1 MPKRTA
7 NTAYRKKRAA
17 LLRDKPNCHWCKH
30 RPATEADHVVPWD
43 LVGDDTEMVPACKP
57 CNSRRGAEYQAQKRQ
72 KKRTP
77 AQNLKLNETRVRP
90 TQNTKPLQHNANL
103 FFTAPTLPPRPGLRV
118 SQKTRTGSGKAKPKS
133 DEIGLSR
140 PRLETIMPAKFVSS
154 GAEVAAWAKTH
165 LGVTLM
171 PWQLH
176 VARAMLGHRKGT
188 WLNRIGLVSVARQ
201 NGKTILLR
209 AILGWYITVYA
220 PKQNRPLLVITTAHK
235 LDLAVALFQDVAP
248 LLKEKFGA
256 TVKYAYGR
264 NQLVLGNCTWV
275 VRAATPAAGH
285 GLSADL
291 LLVDEVWGVSQEALD
306 IGLLPTQR
314 AKPNPLC
321 VMFSTA
327 GTEDSHAMLRWREQ
341 GLRAIDTNLDA
352 GMYLAEYSPPPN
364 VDPMTIEA
372 WRYANPALGHT
383 ITEQTL
389 HVEAAAPNRAA
400 FLRSS
405 VNLWVQSDTGWI
417 QPGVWANNAVAD
429 KPAPG
434 GVLAVEVS
442 LDDGRYCAVRVNKSE
457 PGTVIATVEF
467 VVDTMAEAWRRIEA
481 AAVDTKLVIAVT
493 PTLDLHCPLALQRRR
508 VIWGYQE
515 VTRYTAAVRQM
526 IIEGKLQH
534 TGETML
540 AEHVGR
546 AVAGRTHGTISL
558 SSQRSPGPIELA
570 RCLVAACGLVIHGKQ
585 TLGRPAFV
593 TVPAY
598 VAS

>member
-7 NTAYRKKRAA
+7 NTAYRKRRAE
-17 LLRDKPNCHWCKH
+17 LLRDNPTCHWCKR
-30 RPATEADHVVPWD
+30 RPATEADHVIPYD
-43 LVGDDTEMVPACKP
+43 MVGDDTELVPACKP
-57 CNSRRGAEYQAQKRQ
+57 CNSKRGAQHKARKRRNAPGTRQVTHRGKTQHQTHVRNEMAQTNDKI
-72 KKRTP
+72 
-77 AQNLKLNETRVRP
+77 
-90 TQNTKPLQHNANL
+90 
-103 FFTAPTLPPRPGLRV
+103 FFTTPPLPPRPVLRV
-118 SQKTRTGSGKAKPKS
+118 SRKDRTGSAKVRPKS
-133 DEIGLSR
+133 DEINRAL
-140 PRLETIMPAKFVSS
+140 PRLETIMPAKFSSS
-154 GAEVAAWAKTH
+154 GAEINKWAKTH
-165 LGVTLM
+165 LGVSLM
-171 PWQLH
+171 PWQMH
-176 VARAMLGHRKGT
+176 VAKCLLGHTKKG

-220 PKQNRPLLVITTAHK
+220 QKQTRPMLVITTAHK
-235 LDLAVALFQDVAP
+235 LDLAVQLFQDVAP
-248 LLKEKFGA
+248 LLKDKFNA

-264 NQLVLGNCTWV
+264 NQLVYGNCTWV

-291 LLVDEVWGVSQEALD
+291 LLIDEVWGVSQEALD
-306 IGLLPTQR
+306 VGLLPTQR

-321 VMFSTA
+321 IMFSTA
-327 GTEDSHAMLRWREQ
+327 GTEASHAMLRWREQ
-341 GLRAIDTNLDA
+341 GLRAIDEKRDA
-352 GMYLAEYSPPPN
+352 GFYLAEYSPPPN
-364 VDPMTIEA
+364 LDPMTMDA

-383 ITEQTL
+383 ITEETL

-417 QPGVWANNAVAD
+417 APGVWANNAVTE
-429 KPAPG
+429 PPPPG
-434 GVLAVEVS
+434 GVLAIEVS
-442 LDDGRYCAVRVNKSE
+442 LDEGRYCAVRVNNGSD
-457 PGTVIATVEF
+457 GTVVATVEF
-467 VVDTMAEAWRRIEA
+467 VVDTMADAWRRIEA
-481 AAVDTKLVIAVT
+481 AAVDPKLVIAVT
-493 PTLDLHCPLALQRRR
+493 PTLDLHCPLLLQRRR

-526 IIEGKLQH
+526 IIEGRLKH

-546 AVAGRTHGTISL
+546 AVAGRTHGTIAL

-570 RCLVAACGLVIHGKQ
+570 RCLVAACGLTMHNRQPV
-585 TLGRPAFV
+585 GRPAFV
-593 TVPAY
+593 TVPAR

>member
-1 MPKRTA
+1 
-7 NTAYRKKRAA
+7 
-17 LLRDKPNCHWCKH
+17 
-30 RPATEADHVVPWD
+30 
-43 LVGDDTEMVPACKP
+43 
-57 CNSRRGAEYQAQKRQ
+57 
-72 KKRTP
+72 
-77 AQNLKLNETRVRP
+77 
-90 TQNTKPLQHNANL
+90 
-103 FFTAPTLPPRPGLRV
+103 
-118 SQKTRTGSGKAKPKS
+118 
-133 DEIGLSR
+133 
-140 PRLETIMPAKFVSS
+140 
-154 GAEVAAWAKTH
+154 
-165 LGVTLM
+165 
-171 PWQLH
+171 
-176 VARAMLGHRKGT
+176 
-188 WLNRIGLVSVARQ
+188 
-201 NGKTILLR
+201 
-209 AILGWYITVYA
+209 
-220 PKQNRPLLVITTAHK
+220 
-235 LDLAVALFQDVAP
+235 
-248 LLKEKFGA
+248 
-256 TVKYAYGR
+256 
-264 NQLVLGNCTWV
+264 
-275 VRAATPAAGH
+275 
-285 GLSADL
+285 

-314 AKPNPLC
+314 AKQNPLC

-341 GLRAIDTNLDA
+341 GLRAIDTGTDA
-352 GMYLAEYSPPPN
+352 GLYLAEYSPPPEL
-364 VDPMTIEA
+364 DPMTIEA

-383 ITEQTL
+383 ITEATL

-442 LDDGRYCAVRVNKSE
+442 LDDGRYCAVRVNKSDN
-457 PGTVIATVEF
+457 GAVIATVEF

-481 AAVDTKLVIAVT
+481 AATDTKLVIAVT

-508 VIWGYQE
+508 IIWGYQE

-570 RCLVAACGLVIHGKQ
+570 RCLVAACGLIIHGKQ
-585 TLGRPAFV
+585 SVGRPAFV

>member
-1 MPKRTA
+1 MH
-7 NTAYRKKRAA
+7 
-17 LLRDKPNCHWCKH
+17 RD
-30 RPATEADHVVPWD
+30 
-43 LVGDDTEMVPACKP
+43 
-57 CNSRRGAEYQAQKRQ
+57 
-72 KKRTP
+72 
-77 AQNLKLNETRVRP
+77 
-90 TQNTKPLQHNANL
+90 
-103 FFTAPTLPPRPGLRV
+103 
-118 SQKTRTGSGKAKPKS
+118 
-133 DEIGLSR
+133 R
-140 PRLETIMPAKFVSS
+140 PRLETVLPERFTNYGS
-154 GAEVAAWAKTH
+154 EVGKWAKTH
-165 LGVTLM
+165 LGVELM
-171 PWQLH
+171 PWQRH
-176 VARAMLGHRKGT
+176 VAKCLLGHRKGT

-209 AILGWYITVYA
+209 AILGWYCTVWA
-220 PKQNRPLLVITTAHK
+220 PKQNRPVLVITTAHK
-235 LDLAVALFQDVAP
+235 LDLAVSLFQDLAP

-264 NQLVLGNCTWV
+264 NELRMGNLTWV
-275 VRAATPAAGH
+275 VRAATPSAGH

-306 IGLLPTQR
+306 VGLLPTQR

-327 GTEDSHAMLRWREQ
+327 GTEDSTAMLRWREQ
-341 GLRAIDTNLDA
+341 GLRAIDTGNDA
-352 GMYLAEYSPPPN
+352 GMYLAEYSPPPDL
-364 VDPMTIEA
+364 DPMTLEA
-372 WRYANPALGHT
+372 WTYANPALGHT

-417 QPGVWANNAVAD
+417 QPGVWAALATAD

-442 LDDGRYCAVRVNKSE
+442 IDDGRYCAVRVNHAAENK
-457 PGTVIATVEF
+457 VVATVEF
-467 VVDTMAEAWRRIEA
+467 VVDTMAETWRRIQTLA
-481 AAVDTKLVIAVT
+481 DADRKLVLAVT

-526 IIEGKLQH
+526 IVERRLLH

-546 AVAGRTHGTISL
+546 AVAGRTQGTISL

-570 RCLVAACGLVIHGKQ
+570 RCLVAACGLLVHSRQ
-585 TLGRPAFV
+585 PVGRPVFV
-593 TVPAY
+593 SVPLRPTG
-598 VAS
+598 

>member
-1 MPKRTA
+1 M
-7 NTAYRKKRAA
+7 
-17 LLRDKPNCHWCKH
+17 
-30 RPATEADHVVPWD
+30 
-43 LVGDDTEMVPACKP
+43 
-57 CNSRRGAEYQAQKRQ
+57 
-72 KKRTP
+72 
-77 AQNLKLNETRVRP
+77 
-90 TQNTKPLQHNANL
+90 TKA
-103 FFTAPTLPPRPGLRV
+103 
-118 SQKTRTGSGKAKPKS
+118 
-133 DEIGLSR
+133 R
-140 PRLETIMPAKFVSS
+140 PRLETAMPAKFSS
-154 GAEVAAWAKTH
+154 AGSEVAKWAKTH
-165 LGVTLM
+165 LGVELM
-171 PWQLH
+171 PWQRH
-176 VARAMLGHRKGT
+176 VAKCLLGYRGQT

-209 AILGWYITVYA
+209 AILGWYVTVYA
-220 PKQNRPLLVITTAHK
+220 QKQNRPVLVITTAHK
-235 LDLAVALFQDVAP
+235 LDLAVSLFQDVAP
-248 LLKEKFGA
+248 LLKDKFGA
-256 TVKYAYGR
+256 NVKYAYGR

-291 LLVDEVWGVSQEALD
+291 LLVDEVWGVSQESLD

-341 GLRAIDTNLDA
+341 GLRAIDTGTDA
-352 GMYLAEYSPPPN
+352 GMYLAEYSPPPEL
-364 VDPMTIEA
+364 DPMTPDA
-372 WRYANPALGHT
+372 WAYANPALGHT

-417 QPGVWANNAVAD
+417 APGVWANNAVAEPP
-429 KPAPG
+429 PAG

-442 LDDGRYCAVRVNKSE
+442 LDEGRYCAVRANRA
-457 PGTVIATVEF
+457 PDGTVVATVEF
-467 VVDTMAEAWRRIEA
+467 VVDTMADAWRRIEA
-481 AAVDTKLVIAVT
+481 AAVDQTLVLAVT

-508 VIWGYQE
+508 QIWGYQE
-515 VTRYTAAVRQM
+515 VTRYTGAVRQM
-526 IIEGKLQH
+526 ILEGRLKH

-546 AVAGRTHGTISL
+546 AVAGRTQGTISL

-570 RCLVAACGLVIHGKQ
+570 RCLVAAVGMTIHGRP
-585 TLGRPAFV
+585 TGRPVFV
-593 TVPAY
+593 TVPLRP
-598 VAS
+598 AS